1 MTESS
6 ERNEPAEPVGRTVP
20 DGRPA
25 DRDGA
30 PAAADTGSDHPGT
43 PGSPGVGVSDAVLLG
58 PERQAAEQPGT
69 VPAEDGPTERLPR
82 DAGAPERLAAAPL
95 PADDGP
101 TVPLPGRELPG
112 RDGTASGGEDTVP
125 IRSGESAAAPVPA
138 VRRLLGRLTAAN
150 AMIAVLLALLGFTLV
165 VQLRTNSTDAS
176 LETARQE
183 DLVRILSD
191 LEAQEERVRQDIAG
205 LEESQRQLNS
215 GAEGRQ
221 AALDEAT
228 RRADELGILAGTL
241 PARGPGLTVG
251 FMPVSKPIA
260 ASRVLDAV
268 QELRGAGAEAM
279 QISGADGATVRIVA
293 STYFLDADGG
303 ISVSGRRLT
312 GPYMITVIGD
322 PKTMQT
328 ALNIPGGVVAS
339 VSGDGGNVAIQEREM
354 VDVSAVVSPKDLQHA
369 RPVS

>member
-1 MTESS
+1 MAGAS
-6 ERNEPAEPVGRTVP
+6 ERNGPAGAAGRPDGASAEPAPAGSSEAVT
-20 DGRPA
+20 RPA
-25 DRDGA
+25 DGVD
-30 PAAADTGSDHPGT
+30 
-43 PGSPGVGVSDAVLLG
+43 PGVDRGVVSVDGDPTVRLSTG
-58 PERQAAEQPGT
+58 DGVDGRSSAE
-69 VPAEDGPTERLPR
+69 
-82 DAGAPERLAAAPL
+82 
-95 PADDGP
+95 DGP
-101 TVPLPGRELPG
+101 TVPLPVGDSPTVPG
-112 RDGTASGGEDTVP
+112 DDETVP
-125 IRSGESAAAPVPA
+125 IAAGEPAGAAGPGSGA
-138 VRRLLGRLTAAN
+138 RRLLPRLTAAN
-150 AMIAVLLALLGFTLV
+150 AMIGVLLALLGFTLV
-165 VQLRTNSTDAS
+165 VQVRTNSTGAS
-176 LETARQE
+176 LETTRQE

-191 LEAQEERVRQDIAG
+191 LEAQEERVRQDIAT

-241 PARGPGLTVG
+241 PARGPGLTVS

-279 QISGADGATVRIVA
+279 QIAGGDGATVRIIA
-293 STYFLDADGG
+293 STYFLDANGG

-312 GPYMITVIGD
+312 GPFMITVIGD

-339 VSGDGGNVAIQEREM
+339 VSGDGGNVAIQEREV
-354 VDVSAVVSPKDLQHA
+354 VDVTALSPPKDLQHA